1 MISSSSIGNANVNHF
16 LNVKEL
22 KKKKKQKPGK
32 PLPKDNQPLILWI
45 LYGALGS
52 SIFVFLAFI
61 NSKFLYLTPLGPLIG
76 AISWLIRRFF
86 RRHNLEDNQ
95 ATK

>member
-1 MISSSSIGNANVNHF
+1 MISSSSIRNADVNHF

-22 KKKKKQKPGK
+22 KKKKKQKPEK
-32 PLPKDNQPLILWI
+32 PLPKDNQPLILWM
-45 LYGALGS
+45 LYGTLGS

-61 NSKFLYLTPLGPLIG
+61 NSRFLYLTPLGPIIG

-86 RRHNLEDNQ
+86 RRHNIGDNHLI
-95 ATK
+95 K